1 MPRKKTPSDQL
12 SLFEVEEYLKTAPCV
27 PLLRQKVGEWRAAG
41 YPGATDVTKKL
52 LNWWFNNDH
61 RQPDGRLFAYHRAQR
76 EAIETLIYVYE
87 IARIRSRRQ
96 LYEEFARADEP
107 IRLATEDKDH
117 FARYATKMATGSGK
131 TKVMSLAI
139 VWHYFNAVMGGSSD
153 YARTFLIVAPNV
165 IVLERLAEDF
175 AGGRIFQRDPVMPPD
190 MRFFWEMETV
200 VRGDPERPGADGLV
214 LLTNIQQL
222 YDRPVNGDDE
232 SEPLAAVLGPKAP
245 ATLSESASFIEQI
258 HKRSGALLVINDEA
272 HHTHDEGSAWNSVIQ
287 GLHEAR
293 PIAAQLDFSATPR
306 FTKGQLFPWVISD
319 YPLKQA
325 IIDGIVKRPYK
336 GVTDLDVVQSE
347 HASVKYHGFLVAGV
361 NRWREYREQ
370 LAPFGKRPLL
380 FIMLTSN
387 AEADEVGAR
396 LAELYPT
403 ELSDGRTLV
412 IHTDSKGE
420 ITKKD
425 LDVARRAAREVD
437 MPESRIN
444 AIVSVLMLR
453 EGWDCL
459 DAQTEVLTL
468 SGWKGMGQLSEGEPI
483 YSFNIESRKL
493 EVVPVLEYGE
503 RDVRGDEQMVSIRSQ
518 YLNIRV
524 TEGHRFYLRYWDGR
538 NRQPSGNIIMRTG
551 RELAQRRSD
560 YMLPLSAETGEPFPG
575 VPLSDDEIR
584 LVAWFMTDGGFVF
597 GGQEVS
603 ITQSEAKPHHH
614 AIRALLQL
622 LNLDYRE
629 EYLQPGATAYPN
641 SKPHYRFNV
650 PKGTHS
656 GSLARNGWYAY
667 RDYLD
672 KNVAPAL
679 HNMTRRQFQLFWE
692 ELLKGDGEQ
701 SGGNKAGWLWCCSKE
716 QVDAYTHMAVV
727 RGFSASFHEEITSAG
742 KTVYRVS
749 VRDAQ
754 WITSRPSDPRASR
767 IRLEAPEPGET
778 VWCISNRNGTLVTRR
793 HGKIAIIGN
802 CTSVTVVVGLRP
814 YNAKANILPEQ
825 TIGRGLR
832 LMFRGEGAGYT
843 ERVDIIG
850 TSGFMQ
856 FVDNL
861 EQLEQVELGEFEV
874 GKDKLT
880 ILTIQPDP
888 EKEQYDIA
896 IPQLTPILARKRS
909 ITAEIEALDVRR
921 FMNPPFPRKPGD
933 EQERTFRYDGLDFV
947 TMQREF
953 SREYTLPTPQ
963 TANEVIGYYARLIA
977 SDLKLPSQF
986 AVLAPK
992 VKEFFAV
999 KAFGGEVNLDDPT
1012 IIQAISRVPVAHV
1025 VRKLFTNALRDKI
1038 IEEQEPELVDSGR
1051 SLAQVQPFPFS
1062 NPNATPGRKLILNY
1076 APCGNDYERRFAKFL
1091 DDAPDIAAWC
1101 KVPDNFRFS
1110 IEYTDQNANLRY
1122 YYPDFVAIAA
1132 DGMRWIIETKGA
1144 ETVEV
1149 RFKDNAARIWCDN
1162 ATQLTGVAWNYIKV
1176 SQKDFDKMDA
1186 KDFGDITLLQW

>member
-61 RQPDGRLFAYHRAQR
+61 RQPDGRLFTYHRAQR
-76 EAIETLIYVYE
+76 DAIETLIYVYE

-107 IRLATEDKDH
+107 IRLAPEDKDN

-139 VWHYFNAVMGGSSD
+139 VWHYFNAVMGGGSD

-222 YDRPVNGDDE
+222 YDRPENGDDE

-245 ATLSESASFIEQI
+245 AALSESASFIEQI

-336 GVTDLDVVQSE
+336 GVTDLDVVTSDV
-347 HASVKYHGFLVAGV
+347 ASVKYHGFLVAGV

-396 LAELYPT
+396 LADLYPT

-437 MPESRIN
+437 TPESRIN

-453 EGWDCL
+453 EGWDV
-459 DAQTEVLTL
+459 Q
-468 SGWKGMGQLSEGEPI
+468 
-483 YSFNIESRKL
+483 N
-493 EVVPVLEYGE
+493 
-503 RDVRGDEQMVSIRSQ
+503 
-518 YLNIRV
+518 
-524 TEGHRFYLRYWDGR
+524 
-538 NRQPSGNIIMRTG
+538 
-551 RELAQRRSD
+551 
-560 YMLPLSAETGEPFPG
+560 
-575 VPLSDDEIR
+575 
-584 LVAWFMTDGGFVF
+584 
-597 GGQEVS
+597 
-603 ITQSEAKPHHH
+603 
-614 AIRALLQL
+614 
-622 LNLDYRE
+622 
-629 EYLQPGATAYPN
+629 
-641 SKPHYRFNV
+641 
-650 PKGTHS
+650 
-656 GSLARNGWYAY
+656 
-667 RDYLD
+667 
-672 KNVAPAL
+672 
-679 HNMTRRQFQLFWE
+679 
-692 ELLKGDGEQ
+692 
-701 SGGNKAGWLWCCSKE
+701 
-716 QVDAYTHMAVV
+716 
-727 RGFSASFHEEITSAG
+727 
-742 KTVYRVS
+742 
-749 VRDAQ
+749 
-754 WITSRPSDPRASR
+754 
-767 IRLEAPEPGET
+767 
-778 VWCISNRNGTLVTRR
+778 
-793 HGKIAIIGN
+793 
-802 CTSVTVVVGLRP
+802 VTVVVGLRP
-814 YNAKANILPEQ
+814 YSAKANILPEQ

-888 EKEQYDIA
+888 EKAQYDIA

-921 FMNPPFPRKPGD
+921 FNSPPFPRKPGD

-1110 IEYTDQNANLRY
+1110 VEYTDQNANLRY

-1149 RFKDNAARIWCDN
+1149 QFKDNAARIWCDN

>member
-1 MPRKKTPSDQL
+1 MPRAAKKTPSAQL

-27 PLLRQKVGEWRAAG
+27 PHLRQKVGEWRAAG
-41 YPGATDVTKKL
+41 YLGATDVTKKL

-61 RQPDGRLFAYHRAQR
+61 RLPDGRLFTYHRAQR
-76 EAIETLIYVYE
+76 DAIETLIYVYE

-107 IRLATEDKDH
+107 IQLAPEDKDN

-139 VWHYFNAVMGGSSD
+139 VWHYFNAVMGGNSD

-200 VRGDPERPGADGLV
+200 VRGDPERPSADGLV

-222 YDRPVNGDDE
+222 YDRPENGDDE

-245 ATLSESASFIEQI
+245 ATLSASASFIEQI

-287 GLHEAR
+287 SLHEAR

-336 GVTDLDVVQSE
+336 GVTDLDIVTSDV
-347 HASVKYHGFLVAGV
+347 ASVKYHGFLVAGV

-396 LAELYPT
+396 LAELYPN

-437 MPESRIN
+437 TPESRIN

-453 EGWDCL
+453 EGWDV
-459 DAQTEVLTL
+459 Q
-468 SGWKGMGQLSEGEPI
+468 
-483 YSFNIESRKL
+483 N
-493 EVVPVLEYGE
+493 
-503 RDVRGDEQMVSIRSQ
+503 
-518 YLNIRV
+518 
-524 TEGHRFYLRYWDGR
+524 
-538 NRQPSGNIIMRTG
+538 
-551 RELAQRRSD
+551 
-560 YMLPLSAETGEPFPG
+560 
-575 VPLSDDEIR
+575 
-584 LVAWFMTDGGFVF
+584 
-597 GGQEVS
+597 
-603 ITQSEAKPHHH
+603 
-614 AIRALLQL
+614 
-622 LNLDYRE
+622 
-629 EYLQPGATAYPN
+629 
-641 SKPHYRFNV
+641 
-650 PKGTHS
+650 
-656 GSLARNGWYAY
+656 
-667 RDYLD
+667 
-672 KNVAPAL
+672 
-679 HNMTRRQFQLFWE
+679 
-692 ELLKGDGEQ
+692 
-701 SGGNKAGWLWCCSKE
+701 
-716 QVDAYTHMAVV
+716 
-727 RGFSASFHEEITSAG
+727 
-742 KTVYRVS
+742 
-749 VRDAQ
+749 
-754 WITSRPSDPRASR
+754 
-767 IRLEAPEPGET
+767 
-778 VWCISNRNGTLVTRR
+778 
-793 HGKIAIIGN
+793 
-802 CTSVTVVVGLRP
+802 VTVVVGLRP
-814 YNAKANILPEQ
+814 YSAKANILPEQ

-888 EKEQYDIA
+888 EKARYDIA

-921 FMNPPFPRKPGD
+921 FIESAVPA
-933 EQERTFRYDGLDFV
+933 Q
-947 TMQREF
+947 
-953 SREYTLPTPQ
+953 
-963 TANEVIGYYARLIA
+963 ARRRA
-977 SDLKLPSQF
+977 
-986 AVLAPK
+986 
-992 VKEFFAV
+992 
-999 KAFGGEVNLDDPT
+999 G
-1012 IIQAISRVPVAHV
+1012 AH
-1025 VRKLFTNALRDKI
+1025 L
-1038 IEEQEPELVDSGR
+1038 
-1051 SLAQVQPFPFS
+1051 SL
-1062 NPNATPGRKLILNY
+1062 
-1076 APCGNDYERRFAKFL
+1076 
-1091 DDAPDIAAWC
+1091 
-1101 KVPDNFRFS
+1101 
-1110 IEYTDQNANLRY
+1110 
-1122 YYPDFVAIAA
+1122 
-1132 DGMRWIIETKGA
+1132 
-1144 ETVEV
+1144 
-1149 RFKDNAARIWCDN
+1149 
-1162 ATQLTGVAWNYIKV
+1162 
-1176 SQKDFDKMDA
+1176 
-1186 KDFGDITLLQW
+1186 